1 VITSQADLVTIGK
14 IERHFGVRGE
24 FKVRSLSDV
33 PGRLEHLKQV
43 QVLEPTGQIVE
54 RTVTHVR
61 RAGSTYIMG
70 LVGVTTPEEAVALR
84 GGLIQVPRHPAATL
98 AADVYF
104 ECDLIGMT
112 VENERGDEVGVLETI
127 LEIPDN
133 HVFVVRR
140 GTEEVLIPAAK
151 SFVTSVDLVRRKMM
165 VRGIDDLVGGS
176 PCGVTF

>member
-1 VITSQADLVTIGK
+1 MTPAQTDLVTIGK

-33 PGRLEHLKQV
+33 PGRLDHLKQV
-43 QVLEPTGQIVE
+43 QVLETTGQTVE

-70 LVGVTTPEEAVALR
+70 LAGVTTPEEAGLLR
-84 GGLIQVPRHPAATL
+84 GGLIQVPRAPASAL
-98 AADVYF
+98 SADVYF
-104 ECDLIGMT
+104 ECDLVGMT

-133 HVFVVRR
+133 RVFVVRK

-151 SFVTSVDLVRRKMM
+151 SFVTSVDLQRRRMM
-165 VRGIDDLVGGS
+165 VRGIDELVQDRHAL
-176 PCGVTF
+176 

>member
-1 VITSQADLVTIGK
+1 MTTAQADFVTIGK

-33 PGRLEHLKQV
+33 PGRLDHLKQV
-43 QVLEPTGQIVE
+43 QVLAPTGQTVE

-70 LVGVTTPEEAVALR
+70 LAGVTTPEEAGMLR
-84 GGLIQVPRHPAATL
+84 GGLIQVPRAPASAL
-98 AADVYF
+98 SADVYF

-112 VENERGDEVGVLETI
+112 VENEQGGEVGVLETI
-127 LEIPDN
+127 LEIPEN
-133 HVFVVRR
+133 RVFVVRK

-151 SFVTSVDLVRRKMM
+151 NFVTSVDLARRRMT
-165 VRGIDDLVGGS
+165 VRGIDDLVEDRHAL
-176 PCGVTF
+176 

>member
-1 VITSQADLVTIGK
+1 MTTAQADFVTIGK

-33 PGRLEHLKQV
+33 PGRLDHLKQV
-43 QVLEPTGQIVE
+43 QVLETTGQTVE

-70 LVGVTTPEEAVALR
+70 LAGVTTPEEAGMLR
-84 GGLIQVPRHPAATL
+84 GGLIQVPRAPASAL
-98 AADVYF
+98 SANVYF

-112 VENERGDEVGVLETI
+112 VENEQGGEVGVLETI
-127 LEIPDN
+127 LEIPEN
-133 HVFVVRR
+133 QVFVVRK

-151 SFVTSVDLVRRKMM
+151 NFVTSVDLARRRMT
-165 VRGIDDLVGGS
+165 VRGIDDLVEDRYAL
-176 PCGVTF
+176 

>member
-1 VITSQADLVTIGK
+1 MTTAQTDLVTIGK

-24 FKVRSLSDV
+24 FKVRSLTDV
-33 PGRLEHLKQV
+33 PGRLDHLKQV
-43 QVLEPTGQIVE
+43 QVLEMTGQTVE

-70 LVGVTTPEEAVALR
+70 LAGVTTPEEAGMLR
-84 GGLIQVPRHPAATL
+84 GGLIQVPRVPASALST
-98 AADVYF
+98 DVYF

-112 VENERGDEVGVLETI
+112 VENERGDEVGVLEAI

-133 HVFVVRR
+133 RVFVVRK

-151 SFVTSVDLVRRKMM
+151 SFVTSVDLQRRRMM
-165 VRGIDDLVGGS
+165 VRGIDDLIQDRHAL
-176 PCGVTF
+176 

>member
-1 VITSQADLVTIGK
+1 VATDQADLVTIGK

-33 PGRLEHLKQV
+33 PGRLDRLKQV
-43 QVLEPTGQIVE
+43 QVLEPTGQTVE

-61 RAGSTYIMG
+61 RAGSTYIMS
-70 LVGVTTPEEAVALR
+70 LAGVTTPEEAVMLR
-84 GGLIQVPRHPAATL
+84 GGLIQVPRISASTL

-112 VENERGDEVGVLETI
+112 VEDERGGEVGTLETI
-127 LEIPDN
+127 LEIPEN
-133 HVFVVRR
+133 RLFVVRK

-151 SFVTSVDLVRRKMM
+151 SFVTSVDLARRRMM
-165 VRGIDDLVGGS
+165 VRGIDDLVEGRHE
-176 PCGVTF
+176 V

>member
-1 VITSQADLVTIGK
+1 MTTAQADLITIGK

-33 PGRLEHLKQV
+33 PGRLDHLKQIH
-43 QVLEPTGQIVE
+43 VLEPTGQTVE

-61 RAGSTYIMG
+61 RAGSTYIMA
-70 LVGVTTPEEAVALR
+70 LAGVTTPEEAGTLR
-84 GGLIQVPRHPAATL
+84 GGLIQVPRHPTATL
-98 AADVYF
+98 PADVYF

-133 HVFVVRR
+133 HVFVVRK

-151 SFVTSVDLVRRKMM
+151 SFVTSVDLARRRML
-165 VRGIDDLVGGS
+165 VRGIDDLIEGRHAV
-176 PCGVTF
+176 